1 MPAERAAVRRTAALR
16 STIGPVRAVL
26 GALVLIGSL
35 LVSAAP
41 ASAAVPDSFAV
52 KGSGFGHGVGM
63 PQYGAYQMA
72 REGFSATSILG
83 HYYTNTAASDR
94 TTPARI
100 SVQVF
105 GPDPYGFD
113 GYGDTTDT
121 TTITVQDGWWRLVDD
136 GVQIESGPPGTLRAT
151 ASNGDVVVEGDGRTF
166 RRDDLTLEWSGTRH
180 WKPTAGDAIVS
191 VAGAHGTYR
200 HGRMFLSAI
209 DGVPNI
215 VNQLRLNSEYLYGI
229 AEMPSSWG
237 ATGGQE
243 ALRAQA
249 IVARSYAVL
258 KAGDWKPACDCH
270 LVDDVRDQQFSGWK
284 KESEAI
290 YGTYW
295 RAAVNATW
303 TSSRNGRVLTYGG
316 APVAAHYFSSSGG
329 RTANSEDV
337 WSSVLPYERSVS
349 DPYSARAPGNSYV
362 SWTRVMSQSRARD
375 LFDLGNVK
383 WIKVTDTYSSGQAR
397 TLTASSALG
406 VRHTITGKA
415 DYIRAIVGR
424 HTYAGSLPA
433 AWISDVVERY

>member
-1 MPAERAAVRRTAALR
+1 MRAGRPAVRRAPALR
-16 STIGPVRAVL
+16 SASWPGRVVL
-26 GALVLIGSL
+26 GALVLVAAL
-35 LVSAAP
+35 LVPAAP
-41 ASAAVPDSFAV
+41 ASAAVPDSFVV

-63 PQYGAYQMA
+63 PQYGAFQMA
-72 REGFSATSILG
+72 REGYSASSILR
-83 HYYTNTAASDR
+83 HYYTDAAPSDR
-94 TTPARI
+94 TTPLQV

-105 GPDPYGFD
+105 GPDPYAFA

-121 TTITVQDGWWRLVDD
+121 TTITVTGGWWRLVDG

-151 ASNGDVVVEGDGRTF
+151 ASDGDIVVQGDGRTF

-180 WKPTAGDAIVS
+180 WKSTAARAVVS
-191 VAGAHGTYR
+191 IAGAHGTYR
-200 HGRMFLSAI
+200 HGRMFLSEI

-215 VNQLRLNSEYLYGI
+215 SNQLRLNSEYLYGI

-258 KAGDWKPACDCH
+258 KAADWKPACDCH

-284 KESEAI
+284 KEAEPT

-303 TSSRNGRVLTYGG
+303 TSSQNGRVLTYGG
-316 APVAAHYFSSSGG
+316 VPVAAHYYSSSGG

-337 WSSVLPYERSVS
+337 WSSVIPYERSVS
-349 DPYSARAPGNSYV
+349 DPFSKRAPGNSYA
-362 SWTRVMSQSRARD
+362 SWTRVMSQSRAQD
-375 LFDLGNVK
+375 LFGLGNVK
-383 WIKVTDTYSSGQAR
+383 WIRVTDRYSSGQAR

-406 VRHTITGKA
+406 VVRTITGKA
-415 DYIRAIVGR
+415 DYIRATVGR